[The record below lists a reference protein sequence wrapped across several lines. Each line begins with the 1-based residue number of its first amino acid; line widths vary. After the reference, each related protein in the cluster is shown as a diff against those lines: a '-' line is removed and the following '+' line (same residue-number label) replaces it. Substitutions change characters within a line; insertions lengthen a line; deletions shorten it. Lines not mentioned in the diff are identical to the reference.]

1 MNIALP
7 SDGIPPRS
15 TWTTQRAYIFA
26 SVAGVVGLGN
36 IWRFPYM
43 VGQNGGGTFVAAYL
57 ICILAVGI
65 PLVILEAGSGS
76 LTNRGPV
83 GTFRRINAT
92 WGPWIGWFLVAMMLG
107 IMSYYFVISG
117 WTLGYAIDAVRGD
130 IKPFDEFT
138 SGFAS
143 VWLYLLVAV
152 LVLIVILRGI
162 SRIERTSMFLL
173 PVLVVTMVG
182 LAVYSLTLP
191 GAGQALDFYFSFNL
205 KSFLEPKTWQMA
217 AGQAFYSLS
226 IGQGLIMT
234 YGSYIPKN
242 VSIVSSS
249 VAVAVT
255 NSAISITAGL
265 MIFPIVF
272 TFGIAPDTG
281 SQLSFEALPAI
292 FADLSGGRFI
302 GIAFFLLLFLAA
314 FTSCAGGMMVA
325 FAPVRDEF
333 HLSRT
338 RAAVIVVAAVTLLAV
353 PSALSFTSVGFMVDG
368 RPFLDVIDTVAGSG
382 VVVAAGITGAALLA
396 WRLPRGQLLAA
407 MNSSHSPRWA
417 LLIGRYLL
425 LGAAGLLMIRWL
437 IA

>member
-191 GAGQALDFYFSFNL
+191 GAGQALDFYFSF
-205 KSFLEPKTWQMA
+205 KPEV
-217 AGQAFYSLS
+217 
-226 IGQGLIMT
+226 
-234 YGSYIPKN
+234 IP
-242 VSIVSSS
+242 
-249 VAVAVT
+249 
-255 NSAISITAGL
+255 
-265 MIFPIVF
+265 
-272 TFGIAPDTG
+272 
-281 SQLSFEALPAI
+281 
-292 FADLSGGRFI
+292 
-302 GIAFFLLLFLAA
+302 
-314 FTSCAGGMMVA
+314 
-325 FAPVRDEF
+325 
-333 HLSRT
+333 
-338 RAAVIVVAAVTLLAV
+338 
-353 PSALSFTSVGFMVDG
+353 
-368 RPFLDVIDTVAGSG
+368 
-382 VVVAAGITGAALLA
+382 
-396 WRLPRGQLLAA
+396 
-407 MNSSHSPRWA
+407 
-417 LLIGRYLL
+417 
-425 LGAAGLLMIRWL
+425 
-437 IA
+437 